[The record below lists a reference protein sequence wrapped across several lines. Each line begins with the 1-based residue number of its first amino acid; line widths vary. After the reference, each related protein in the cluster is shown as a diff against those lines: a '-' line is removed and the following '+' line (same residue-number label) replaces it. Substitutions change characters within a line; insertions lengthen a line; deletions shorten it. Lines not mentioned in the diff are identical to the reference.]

1 MENGKPKI
9 MQDIPPQMNQNLQQA
24 GQYLRGLQERSV
36 GLIQR
41 HNVTDGHEYT
51 GLVRLY
57 GLQESNAL
65 RNLPVNILCRRYVRA
80 FYGRL
85 QGQLLNTEI

>member
-9 MQDIPPQMNQNLQQA
+9 VQDIPPQMNQNLQQA

-36 GLIQR
+36 GIIQR
-41 HNVTDGHEYT
+41 HNATDGHGYT
-51 GLVRLY
+51 ALARLY

-65 RNLPVNILCRRYVRA
+65 RNLPVNILCRRYVRDLS
-80 FYGRL
+80 GRL
-85 QGQLLNTEI
+85 QGQLLNIEI